1 MCRQTQSN
9 SINASL
15 CLKKSSF
22 SNLDNS
28 QVISVPTFNDVP
40 TRRIDIANLSSS
52 EISSLKFDDPFMYY
66 SIPSVREAYMRSQEA
81 DLSALT
87 DGESDTNSD
96 EKATRKITR
105 QRRVSTECHPDLLW
119 PDLNDLESMA
129 ALPSM
134 TTEEEGVSSEEDCEE
149 DETFEEIYYMS
160 LIQMK

>member
-1 MCRQTQSN
+1 
-9 SINASL
+9 
-15 CLKKSSF
+15 
-22 SNLDNS
+22 
-28 QVISVPTFNDVP
+28 
-40 TRRIDIANLSSS
+40 
-52 EISSLKFDDPFMYY
+52 
-66 SIPSVREAYMRSQEA
+66 MRSQEA